1 MSNKKQMLYTPEGYK
16 VLTDEL
22 DYLKTVRREE
32 IKEAIAVAK
41 GFGDLSENAEYDEAR
56 NDQAK
61 TEARIKELE
70 ELVANA
76 VIVDET
82 KIDNSI
88 VSLGSV
94 VTVYDVEEDEEI
106 KYSIVGSNE
115 ANPMEHKISD
125 QSPIGKAL
133 MGAKAGDTVTVE
145 SPSGYVI
152 ASAALLFILP
162 IVIAALFYGAVY
174 MVYPEYAPIG
184 ALCGVILC
192 YAVIFLIEKI
202 TKKKKI
208 LM

>member
-1 MSNKKQMLYTPEGYK
+1 MANNKQMLYTTEGYK

-56 NDQAK
+56 NEQAK

-76 VIVDET
+76 VIVDESKLDT
-82 KIDNSI
+82 SV
-88 VSLGSV
+88 VSLGSL

-106 KYSIVGSNE
+106 TYSIVGSNE
-115 ANPMEHKISD
+115 ANPMDHKISD

-133 MGAKAGDTVTVE
+133 MGAKAGETVVVE
-145 SPSGYVI
+145 VP
-152 ASAALLFILP
+152 
-162 IVIAALFYGAVY
+162 YGTIHMEIKNVTR
-174 MVYPEYAPIG
+174 
-184 ALCGVILC
+184 
-192 YAVIFLIEKI
+192 K
-202 TKKKKI
+202 
-208 LM
+208 

>member
-1 MSNKKQMLYTPEGYK
+1 MSNQKQMLYTPEGYK

-22 DYLKTVRREE
+22 NYLKTVRREE

-56 NDQAK
+56 NEQAK

-70 ELVANA
+70 ELVVNA

-115 ANPMEHKISD
+115 ANPIEHKISD

-133 MGAKAGDTVTVE
+133 MGAKAGNTVVVEVPYGTVHLE
-145 SPSGYVI
+145 IKEVSRSQK
-152 ASAALLFILP
+152 AD
-162 IVIAALFYGAVY
+162 
-174 MVYPEYAPIG
+174 
-184 ALCGVILC
+184 
-192 YAVIFLIEKI
+192 
-202 TKKKKI
+202 
-208 LM
+208 

>member
-1 MSNKKQMLYTPEGYK
+1 MSNNKQMLYTPEGYK

-22 DYLKTVRREE
+22 NYLKTTRREE
-32 IKEAIAVAK
+32 IKEAIAIAK

-56 NDQAK
+56 NEQAK

-82 KIDNSI
+82 KLDTSV

-94 VTVYDVEEDEEI
+94 VTVYDVEEDEDI
-106 KYSIVGSNE
+106 TYSIVGSNE

-133 MGAKAGDTVTVE
+133 MGAKAGDTV
-145 SPSGYVI
+145 VI
-152 ASAALLFILP
+152 EVP
-162 IVIAALFYGAVY
+162 YGTIHMEIKEVTR
-174 MVYPEYAPIG
+174 
-184 ALCGVILC
+184 
-192 YAVIFLIEKI
+192 K
-202 TKKKKI
+202 
-208 LM
+208 